1 MPNQSILYYVHDPMC
16 SWCYA
21 FRPTWQTIREQL
33 PSALNLRYVVGGL
46 APDTDTPMPL
56 AMQHKLQATW
66 QRIMDVVPGTHFNF
80 DFWTQ
85 RQARRAT
92 YPSCRA
98 VLAAKT
104 QDARAEIAMIQA
116 IQDAYYQ
123 QARNPS
129 DNRTLIAIAGEI
141 GLDAEQFAQD
151 LTSALLEQQLQ
162 DELALAARIGGDS
175 FPSLI
180 LHHDEGLQNITY
192 SYTDPNVALD
202 ALAQVSFS

>member
-1 MPNQSILYYVHDPMC
+1 MQNQSILYYVHDPMC

-33 PSALNLRYVVGGL
+33 PSELNLRYVVGGL
-46 APDTDTPMPL
+46 AADTDAPMPP
-56 AMQHKLQATW
+56 AMQQSLQATW
-66 QRIMDVVPGTHFNF
+66 RRIMEVVPGTRFNF

-85 RQARRAT
+85 CQARRAT

-98 VLAAKT
+98 VLAAKM
-104 QDARAEIAMIQA
+104 QDARAEIAMIRA

-129 DNRTLIAIAGEI
+129 DNSTLVAIAGEV

-151 LTSALLEQQLQ
+151 LTSELLEQQLQ

-180 LHHDEGLQNITY
+180 LHHDEGLQNIAY
-192 SYTDPNVALD
+192 SYTDPSVTLN
-202 ALAQVSFS
+202 ALAQVSVN

>member
-1 MPNQSILYYVHDPMC
+1 MPP
-16 SWCYA
+16 
-21 FRPTWQTIREQL
+21 
-33 PSALNLRYVVGGL
+33 
-46 APDTDTPMPL
+46 
-56 AMQHKLQATW
+56 AMQQSLQATW
-66 QRIMDVVPGTHFNF
+66 RRIMEVVPGTRFNF

-85 RQARRAT
+85 CQARRAT

-98 VLAAKT
+98 VLAAKM
-104 QDARAEIAMIQA
+104 QDARAEIAMIRA

-129 DNRTLIAIAGEI
+129 DNSTLVAIAGEV

-151 LTSALLEQQLQ
+151 LTSELLEQQLQ

-180 LHHDEGLQNITY
+180 LHHDEGLQNIAY
-192 SYTDPNVALD
+192 SYTDPSVTLN
-202 ALAQVSFS
+202 ALAQVSVN